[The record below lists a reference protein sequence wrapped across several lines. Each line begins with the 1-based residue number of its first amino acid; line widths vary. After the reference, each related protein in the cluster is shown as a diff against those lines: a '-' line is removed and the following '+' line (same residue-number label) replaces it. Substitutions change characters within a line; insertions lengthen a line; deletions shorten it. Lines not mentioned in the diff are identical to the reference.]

1 MQNIL
6 IDMFKKFN
14 KESKVIYFID
24 LVAGEVK
31 FSQPDGECE
40 KICDI
45 DEVKQASLEDGII
58 ILDAD
63 KQWNLTIEGPK
74 ILEVQK

>member
-6 IDMFKKFN
+6 IDMFKEFN
-14 KESKVIYFID
+14 RKSKVIYFVD

-31 FSQPDGECE
+31 YSKPNSECR
-40 KICDI
+40 KICAI
-45 DEVKQASLEDGII
+45 EEVKQAISENGII
-58 ILDAD
+58 ILAAD

-74 ILEVQK
+74 L

>member
-6 IDMFKKFN
+6 IDMFKEFN
-14 KESKVIYFID
+14 QKSKVIYFVD

-31 FSQPDGECE
+31 YSKPDSECE
-40 KICDI
+40 KICAI
-45 DEVKQASLEDGII
+45 DEVKQATLENGII
-58 ILDAD
+58 SLDAD

-74 ILEVQK
+74 L

>member
-1 MQNIL
+1 MKNTL
-6 IDMFKKFN
+6 IDMFKDFN
-14 KESKVIYFID
+14 KKSDVIYFVD

-31 FSQPDGECE
+31 YSKPDSDCK

-45 DEVKQASLEDGII
+45 DEVKKATLENEII

>member
-6 IDMFKKFN
+6 IDMFKEFN
-14 KESKVIYFID
+14 RKSKVIYFVD

-31 FSQPDGECE
+31 CSKPNSECE
-40 KICDI
+40 KICAI
-45 DEVKQASLEDGII
+45 EEVNQATFENGII

>member
-1 MQNIL
+1 MENIL
-6 IDMFKKFN
+6 IDMFKDFN
-14 KESKVIYFID
+14 KKSKVIYFID

-31 FSQPDGECE
+31 YSRPNCECE

-45 DEVKQASLEDGII
+45 DEVKQASLEGEII
-58 ILDAD
+58 SLDAD

>member
-6 IDMFKKFN
+6 IDMFKEFN
-14 KESKVIYFID
+14 RKSKVIYFVD

-31 FSQPDGECE
+31 YSKPDSACK
-40 KICDI
+40 KICAI
-45 DEVKQASLEDGII
+45 DEVNQATLEDGSIS
-58 ILDAD
+58 LDAD

-74 ILEVQK
+74 L